1 MSQPTFWQVARRP
14 QWIIALLLVMGLAGG
29 FAWLGKW
36 QLERAIISGQNN
48 EKHVDTVVPIQSIA
62 KPGAGTSEQAA
73 GHLVSVTA
81 MLDSSTLLVVT
92 DRLNNGAL
100 GCWLVGRLETADGSL
115 AVALGWAPNLEA
127 ANAVKD
133 RLQSELVVQAFMPKV
148 GRLMPSEAP
157 AIPKSGQNPLTVSTM
172 SVAQLINIWPE
183 SSMPVYS
190 GYLVAK
196 DAPTGL
202 TPIVS
207 TPPVSDATYNWLNI
221 FYAIEWI
228 VFAGF
233 AFYVWYRLVRDR
245 LERELEMDALARSDQ
260 E

>member
-1 MSQPTFWQVARRP
+1 MTEPTFWQVARRP

-36 QLERAIISGQNN
+36 QLERAIISGQNS
-48 EKHVDTVVPIQSIA
+48 EKHVDDVVPLESVA
-62 KPGAGTSEQAA
+62 KPGAGTSEAAA
-73 GHLVSVTA
+73 GHLVSVDA
-81 MLDSSTLLVVT
+81 QLDASSLVVVN
-92 DRLNNGAL
+92 DRVNNGEL
-100 GCWLVGRLETADGSL
+100 GYWLVGKLTTADAGL
-115 AVALGWAPNLEA
+115 AVALGWAPTVEA
-127 ANAVKD
+127 VTSARDHMQAQV
-133 RLQSELVVQAFMPKV
+133 VVQAFTPTI

-157 AIPKSGQNPLTVSTM
+157 AVPKSGLDPRAVTTM
-172 SVAQLINIWPE
+172 SVAQLINVWPD
-183 SSMPVYS
+183 SPVPVFS

-196 DAPTGL
+196 DAPVGL
-202 TPIVS
+202 TTIVS

-245 LERELEMDALARSDQ
+245 RERELDENSAAGVSKH
-260 E
+260 

>member
-1 MSQPTFWQVARRP
+1 VNEPTFWQVARRP
-14 QWIIALLLVMGLAGG
+14 QWILALLLVMGLAGG

-36 QLERAIISGQNN
+36 QLERAIVSGQNSD
-48 EKHVDTVVPIQSIA
+48 KHVDTVVPIETVA
-62 KPGAGTSEQAA
+62 KPGGGTSDIAA

-81 MLDSSTLLVVT
+81 MLDRSSLVVVT
-92 DRLNNGAL
+92 DRLNDSEL
-100 GCWLVGRLETADGSL
+100 GFWLVGKLDTADASL
-115 AVALGWAPNLEA
+115 AVALGWAPTLESLTT
-127 ANAVKD
+127 VKT
-133 RLQSELVVQAFMPKV
+133 RMQSELVVQAFVPTV

-157 AIPKSGQNPLTVSTM
+157 AIPKSGLNPQTLTTM
-172 SVAQLINIWPE
+172 SVAQLINIWPDQAP
-183 SSMPVYS
+183 PVYS

-196 DAPTGL
+196 DAPEGL
-202 TPIVS
+202 RAIVS

-245 LERELEMDALARSDQ
+245 VEREIDELKL
-260 E
+260 

>member
-1 MSQPTFWQVARRP
+1 MTEPTFWQVARRP

-36 QLERAIISGQNN
+36 QLERAIITGQNN
-48 EKHVDTVVPIQSIA
+48 EKHVDVVVPIETLVR
-62 KPGAGTSEQAA
+62 PGGPTSEKAA
-73 GHLVSVTA
+73 GHLVSVDA
-81 MLDSSTLLVVT
+81 QLDASSLLVVN
-92 DRLNNGAL
+92 DRVNGGEL
-100 GCWLVGRLETADGSL
+100 GFWLVGKLGTSDASL
-115 AVALGWAPNLEA
+115 AVALGWAPTLDA
-127 ANAVKD
+127 ITAV
-133 RLQSELVVQAFMPKV
+133 RNQMQSQDVVQAFLPTV

-157 AIPKSGQNPLTVSTM
+157 AVPKSGLDPRTITTM
-172 SVAQLINIWPE
+172 SVAQLINVWPD
-183 SSMPVYS
+183 SSAPVYS

-196 DAPTGL
+196 DPPVGL
-202 TPIVS
+202 TAIDS
-207 TPPVSDATYNWLNI
+207 TPPVSDATYNWLNV

-245 LERELEMDALARSDQ
+245 REREVDEQALVSRV

>member
-1 MSQPTFWQVARRP
+1 MTQPTFWQVARRP
-14 QWIIALLLVMGLAGG
+14 QWIVALLLVMALAGG

-36 QLERAIISGQNN
+36 QLERAIVSSQNSD
-48 EKHVDTVVPIQSIA
+48 KHVDTVVPLETLA
-62 KPGAGTSEQAA
+62 KPAAPTSEQAA
-73 GHLVSVTA
+73 GHLVSVNA
-81 MLDSSTLLVVT
+81 MLDRSSLVVVT
-92 DRLNNGAL
+92 NRLNNEKL
-100 GCWLVGRLETADGSL
+100 GFWLVGRLNTADAAL
-115 AVALGWAPNLEA
+115 AVALGWAPDQA
-127 ANAVKD
+127 AVEAVKA
-133 RLQSELVVQAFMPKV
+133 RMQSEMVVQAFVPTV

-157 AIPKSGQNPLTVSTM
+157 AVPKSGLDPFTLSTM
-172 SVAQLINIWPE
+172 SVAQLINVWPQAP
-183 SSMPVYS
+183 SPVYS

-196 DAPTGL
+196 DAPEGL

-245 LERELEMDALARSDQ
+245 RERELELDALARGSK